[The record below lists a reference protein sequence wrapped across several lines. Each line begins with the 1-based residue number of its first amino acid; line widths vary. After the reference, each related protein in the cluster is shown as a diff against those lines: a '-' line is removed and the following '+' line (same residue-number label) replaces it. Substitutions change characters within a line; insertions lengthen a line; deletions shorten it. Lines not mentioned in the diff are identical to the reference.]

1 MSERKERETLRVGGK
16 RGAETMYAVWK
27 RFYIV
32 GIRGIHLQKESER
45 AEAGCTEVSLV
56 HFLFSRCFMVNF
68 PSHDFKQPDS
78 HWHKHSV
85 FFAHTNTCTEKH
97 ICMHKISIKQSS

>member
-1 MSERKERETLRVGGK
+1 MGGK

-27 RFYIV
+27 QFYIV

-56 HFLFSRCFMVNF
+56 HFLFCRCFMVNF
-68 PSHDFKQPDS
+68 PSHDFEQPQILTGVNTVS
-78 HWHKHSV
+78 FRPRKHMHRNTHKHL
-85 FFAHTNTCTEKH
+85 
-97 ICMHKISIKQSS
+97 CMHKILIK

>member
-1 MSERKERETLRVGGK
+1 MGGK

-27 RFYIV
+27 QFYIV

-56 HFLFSRCFMVNF
+56 HFLFYRCFMVNF
-68 PSHDFKQPDS
+68 PSHDFEQPQILTAVNTVFS
-78 HWHKHSV
+78 PTQTHAQKH
-85 FFAHTNTCTEKH
+85 TQTL
-97 ICMHKISIKQSS
+97 MHAQNLNKAIKLNI